1 MENFLS
7 KVEKVCMDKPWQY
20 GVGGLQP
27 PGGQTIYG
35 GVAVGPPLVRL
46 MDVKLMIRVLLLVFV
61 VVFVVFVGLYFI
73 GRGGSRGLGGVAGG
87 SAAAVDSVVL
97 GYAERVLA
105 EARELYVRAVAVNGS
120 GLVGVDPLGL
130 ILNGTFINSTVLAV
144 GRTLYRCVILKVY
157 YNGFTF
163 FPREVQGGG
172 IRAVLLPRP
181 GDVTYTGGWVGRYL
195 ITYDGETY
203 NVTLF
208 DVPFMESSSYVSAS
222 TQVVGGL
229 YIIQIWVNEKLYSL
243 PNGELWLI
251 LAKS

>member
-1 MENFLS
+1 
-7 KVEKVCMDKPWQY
+7 MDKPWQY

-27 PGGQTIYG
+27 SGGQTIYDG
-35 GVAVGPPLVRL
+35 IAVGPPSLARSVNA
-46 MDVKLMIRVLLLVFV
+46 KLMIRALLLVLV
-61 VVFVVFVGLYFI
+61 VASVVFAGLYFI
-73 GRGGSRGLGGVAGG
+73 GHGRPQRDLGGAAGN
-87 SAAAVDSVVL
+87 STAAVNSTVL

-105 EARELYVRAVAVNGS
+105 EARELYVRAVAANES

-130 ILNGTFINSTVLAV
+130 ILNGTFINSTALVV
-144 GRTLYRCVILKVY
+144 GRTQYRCVILKVY
-157 YNGFTF
+157 YNGFVF

-181 GDVTYTGGWVGRYL
+181 GNVTYTGGWVGRYL
-195 ITYDGETY
+195 ITYDGEAY

-229 YIIQIWVNEKLYSL
+229 YVIQIWVSEKLYSL

-251 LAKS
+251 LAKP

>member
-1 MENFLS
+1 
-7 KVEKVCMDKPWQY
+7 MDKPWQY

-35 GVAVGPPLVRL
+35 GVAVGPPLARL
-46 MDVKLMIRVLLLVFV
+46 MDAKFMIRALLLVLV
-61 VVFVVFVGLYFI
+61 VAFVVFVGLYFI
-73 GRGGSRGLGGVAGG
+73 GHGGSRDLGGAAGG
-87 SAAAVDSVVL
+87 STAAVNSTVL

-105 EARELYVRAVAVNGS
+105 EARELYVRAVAANES
-120 GLVGVDPLGL
+120 DLVGVDPLGL
-130 ILNGTFINSTVLAV
+130 ILNGTFINSTTLAI
-144 GRTLYRCVILKVY
+144 GHTQYRFVILEVY

-163 FPREVQGGG
+163 FPEEIQGNG

-181 GDVTYTGGWVGRYL
+181 RNVTYTGGWVGRYL
-195 ITYDGETY
+195 VTYDGETY

-222 TQVVGGL
+222 TQEVGGL
-229 YIIQIWVNEKLYSL
+229 YIIQIWVRKPLNSL

-251 LAKS
+251 LAKP

>member
-1 MENFLS
+1 MENFLG
-7 KVEKVCMDKPWQY
+7 KVERVCMDKPWQC

-27 PGGQTIYG
+27 LGGQAICG
-35 GVAVGPPLVRL
+35 GFAVGSRLVGLMDVRL
-46 MDVKLMIRVLLLVFV
+46 MFRVFLLVFV
-61 VVFVVFVGLYFI
+61 VVFVVFVGLYFV
-73 GRGGSRGLGGVAGG
+73 GRGGFRGVGGVAGG

-144 GRTLYRCVILKVY
+144 GRTQYRCVILKVY
-157 YNGFTF
+157 YNGFVF
-163 FPREVQGGG
+163 FPREVRGGG

-181 GDVTYTGGWVGRYL
+181 GNVTYTGGWVGRYL
-195 ITYDGETY
+195 ITYDGEVY

-229 YIIQIWVNEKLYSL
+229 YVIQIWVSEKLYSL